1 MTKKS
6 EATEHKWKASS
17 LRLTN
22 GVTAAHRASD
32 WFVIRAAT
40 RRELHAEENLVEAGF
55 GVYCPRL
62 RSERKVKGR
71 REPVE
76 RALFEGYLFAA
87 LGLKADG
94 KPQSMKDLLAV
105 DAVSGLVR
113 LSRDRARPVALGDVA
128 RVLGW
133 EHAGLFDRTR
143 RAERAALFAAGE
155 RVRLTGGAFSGFEA
169 VVVDM
174 SPRQRVRLLV
184 DLFGRSTPVEAE
196 ALDVRKVA

>member
-6 EATEHKWKASS
+6 EATKPKWKASA
-17 LRLTN
+17 LRLAN
-22 GVTAAHRASD
+22 GVTPEHRASD
-32 WFVIRAAT
+32 WFVIRSAT

-62 RSERKVKGR
+62 RTERKARGK
-71 REPVE
+71 REAVE

-87 LGLKADG
+87 LGDG
-94 KPQSMKDLLAV
+94 QAMRDLLAV

-133 EHAGLFDRTR
+133 EQAGLFDRTR
-143 RAERAALFAAGE
+143 RGERVALFAAGE
-155 RVRLTGGAFSGFEA
+155 RVRLAGGAFAGFEA